1 MTNRSSYIFPF
12 AAALT
17 LAAVSLNGC
26 GESKK
31 LSELQRT
38 GLTAQIVLSKENDL
52 PELKYQAARRD
63 TITVKDS
70 EGNSMFLMKA
80 IKDEDTGDMVASEVI
95 DAAVVTAR
103 FRNIAERKGK
113 VDLRFQVIVP
123 AEMQDTDW
131 QLRFYPDMFILGDSL
146 RLDPVIITGSR
157 YRKAQLRGYEHY
169 YRFLASIETD
179 STRFVDYRQLERFL
193 QREIPDIYYYKND
206 YSEVSDE
213 VFYSHFG
220 TTEQE
225 ALEHFTNK
233 MKKRRN
239 ARRLASKDRMY
250 QKYIKSP
257 IAAEGVRLDTVI
269 DEPSGSVIYN
279 YVQTINT
286 RPHLKKAD
294 IVLSGE
300 IYDRDKRI
308 YTIPRTEPLTFYISS
323 LSSFADETEHYVT
336 RVIERKAMADVSYK
350 IEFAAGK
357 SDVQLQRGDNVQQIG
372 YVKDNLM
379 DILQNEVF
387 DLDSIVV
394 IANSSPEGSWSANS
408 ALSRRRGQAVV
419 RYFEDF
425 VKEYRRSVSA
435 DAGYSIDEDGRVK
448 RNTVSV
454 PDIRFISRSVPENWE
469 MLDRLVRD
477 DSRLSDEQRAMY
489 FSLSGVSDKDV
500 RESRMKGD
508 DYYHLLREEFYPRL
522 RVVDFA
528 FHLHRHGMVKDT
540 IRTTERDERYFEGLQ
555 KLKDM
560 KYEEAAAILGPY
572 QDYNAAVAFMGCE
585 RNVSAMLVL
594 QGLEERTP
602 QVNYLMAIL
611 YSRTGNEEAAVQ
623 CYLNACREEPSYI
636 HRGNLDP
643 EISALIKLYGL
654 NFDN

>member
-179 STRFVDYRQLERFL
+179 STRFIDYRQLERFL

-250 QKYIKSP
+250 QKYIKFP

-300 IYDRDKRI
+300 IYDRDRRI
-308 YTIPRTEPLTFYISS
+308 YIIPRTEPLTFYISS

-336 RVIERKAMADVSYK
+336 RVIERKAKADVSYR

-435 DAGYSIDEDGRVK
+435 DAGYSIDEDGRVR
-448 RNTVSV
+448 RNSFSV
-454 PDIRFISRSVPENWE
+454 PNIRFISRSVPENWE

>member
-300 IYDRDKRI
+300 IYDRDRRI

-336 RVIERKAMADVSYK
+336 RVIERKAKADVSYR

-435 DAGYSIDEDGRVK
+435 DAGYSIDEDGHVR

-469 MLDRLVRD
+469 MLDRLVKD